1 VPFHRDASASLLA
14 RYPRGDTGQ
23 PAGVA
28 PFIDRET
35 RVGCS
40 VDSSCELLIH
50 PAWESAHSCV
60 EPCRTLSS
68 IRGGDGYAPRF

>member
-1 VPFHRDASASLLA
+1 MPFHRDASASLLA

-40 VDSSCELLIH
+40 VDSSCELLRSLDPVAL
-50 PAWESAHSCV
+50 PAEGCL
-60 EPCRTLSS
+60 RLK
-68 IRGGDGYAPRF
+68 